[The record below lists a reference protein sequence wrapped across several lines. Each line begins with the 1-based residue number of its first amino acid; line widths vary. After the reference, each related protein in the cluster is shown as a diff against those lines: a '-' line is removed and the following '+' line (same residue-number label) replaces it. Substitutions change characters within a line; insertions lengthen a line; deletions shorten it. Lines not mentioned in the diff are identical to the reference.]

1 MKGLTLVLLALAVA
15 CGGETPAPKLA
26 RTPERDAGPPV
37 RAPAHA
43 TCSTLVVLA
52 ALPET
57 PPASRCATPSPAPA
71 VPPKDAIGR
80 ELAELAA
87 APADAFAARR
97 AKLLARGAGAL
108 RRLRELAAEAPTAR
122 ERGLSAALV
131 TRLEKPG
138 DAKQLD
144 GWAPP
149 KHALMLR
156 NPFPAVR
163 RSLEAA
169 YAPYPELA
177 YEALARARDDQDQAP
192 PHATLVSVADSPLFG
207 IVARGPEAFE
217 RLADLAPRFP
227 AAFALLVE
235 LDPERGSCAALSWLD
250 GKLPDASDERGRGV
264 LSTLRSDDPL
274 ARYLLKKALR
284 DGPPE
289 LELVAGSALARQ
301 KDASIAPDLLANLA
315 DQKLAGDA
323 RAQLVTLLGAEE
335 AEKRL
340 AELSRECRAEHRLG
354 AARALRFSPASSASE
369 LLARL
374 AGDAEAGVR
383 AEALDSLAWLSL
395 TRPGSALTFSDAV
408 ELAVLAAAGDSDPN
422 VRRLALNALWRLVVE
437 KRRPLDDAM
446 RSTWA
451 RALSDPDRRAQT
463 IALVELDDFFPSD
476 WELVLVLLG
485 DLGRVPDE
493 WPHREAVGRARQKLG
508 KPTRER
514 VSELG
519 RGSVPE
525 LRAIA
530 EAWLARK

>member
-1 MKGLTLVLLALAVA
+1 MKGLALVLLGLAVG
-15 CGGETPAPKLA
+15 CGGETPAPRPA
-26 RTPERDAGPPV
+26 RAPERDAGPPAP
-37 RAPAHA
+37 APAHA
-43 TCSTLVVLA
+43 TCSTLVVLG

-71 VPPKDAIGR
+71 VPPKDAVGR
-80 ELAELAA
+80 ELAQLAA
-87 APADAFAARR
+87 APAEAFATHR
-97 AKLLARGAGAL
+97 AKLVARGAGAL
-108 RRLRELAAEAPTAR
+108 KRLRELAAEAPTAR
-122 ERGLSAALV
+122 ERGLAAALV
-131 TRLEKPG
+131 TRLDKPG
-138 DAKQLD
+138 EVKLVDA
-144 GWAPP
+144 WAPP
-149 KHALMLR
+149 QHALMLR

-163 RSLEAA
+163 KSLEAA
-169 YAPYPELA
+169 YAAYPELA
-177 YEALARARDDQDQAP
+177 YEALARARDDQDRAP
-192 PHATLVSVADSPLFG
+192 PHAALVSVADSPLFD
-207 IVARGPEAFE
+207 IVARGPEAYE

-227 AAFALLVE
+227 FAFALLVE
-235 LDPERGSCAALSWLD
+235 LDAERGTCAALAWLD
-250 GKLPDASDERGRGV
+250 GKLPDGSDERGRGV
-264 LSTLRSDDPL
+264 LATLRSDDPL

-289 LELVAGSALARQ
+289 LGLVAASTLAHR
-301 KDASIAPDLLANLA
+301 KDTGVVPDLLAKLA
-315 DQKLAGDA
+315 DQKLGADA
-323 RAQLVTLLGAEE
+323 RAQLVTLLGADET
-335 AEKRL
+335 EKKL
-340 AELSRECRAEHRLG
+340 AELGRECRAEYRVG
-354 AARALRFSPASSASE
+354 AARALRFSPPASASE

-374 AGDAEAGVR
+374 AGDSDASVR

-395 TRPGSALTFSDAV
+395 SRRDSPLTFSHAV

-476 WELVLVLLG
+476 WELILVLLG

-493 WPHREAVGRARQKLG
+493 WPHREALGRARQKLG

-525 LRAIA
+525 LRDIA
-530 EAWLARK
+530 EAWLAKK